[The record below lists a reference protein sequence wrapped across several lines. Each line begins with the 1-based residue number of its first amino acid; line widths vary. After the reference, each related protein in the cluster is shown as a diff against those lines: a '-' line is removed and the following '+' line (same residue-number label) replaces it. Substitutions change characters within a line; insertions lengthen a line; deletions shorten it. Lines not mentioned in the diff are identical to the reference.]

1 MVDSILVVCAGN
13 ICRSPMAEGI
23 LRARCPDKTVSSAGL
38 TAVIGHEADTIA
50 VDLLMSRGIDI
61 SMHRARQL
69 VGWQCLRADLILT
82 MDRKQKNT
90 IQSWLPHVRGK
101 VFRIGE
107 FLDIDIDDPYRKG
120 SRAFKYALDRIDV
133 GLNAWLS
140 KMENL

>member
-38 TAVIGHEADTIA
+38 TAVIGHEADTSAIG
-50 VDLLMSRGIDI
+50 LLKARGIDI

-69 VGWQCLRADLILT
+69 VSWQCLHADLILT
-82 MDRKQKNT
+82 MDRKQKKS
-90 IQSWLPHVRGK
+90 IQGWLPHVRGK
-101 VFRIGE
+101 VFRVGE
-107 FLDIDIDDPYRKG
+107 FMDIDIEDPYRKG
-120 SRAFKYALDRIDV
+120 SHAFEQALDRIDV

-140 KMENL
+140 KMETL